1 MCKNQKYVFPVVQ
14 PSISVQQSSPVFVP
28 SHLHSAKEML
38 DLTNV
43 VKQKRAKQ
51 ISSGY
56 DVTYWQMQLKC
67 WPEIFMQIMKT
78 KSFLEQSSQ
87 SVVYWSLHM
96 RFVWYQVS
104 RLTLLK
110 KGFISWSGIVHC
122 ENKPGMQSDLKHQFW
137 NHFIHRKELLYQIG
151 IVLEVVLSYDWI

>member
-1 MCKNQKYVFPVVQ
+1 MCKSQKYVFPVVQ
-14 PSISVQQSSPVFVP
+14 SSISVQQSSPVFVP
-28 SHLHSAKEML
+28 SHLHSAKEIL

-67 WPEIFMQIMKT
+67 WPEIFMQIIKKT

-87 SVVYWSLHM
+87 LAQTYVYQIIRVSLSELHTRE
-96 RFVWYQVS
+96 RFV
-104 RLTLLK
+104 
-110 KGFISWSGIVHC
+110 
-122 ENKPGMQSDLKHQFW
+122 
-137 NHFIHRKELLYQIG
+137 FIHVQ
-151 IVLEVVLSYDWI
+151 